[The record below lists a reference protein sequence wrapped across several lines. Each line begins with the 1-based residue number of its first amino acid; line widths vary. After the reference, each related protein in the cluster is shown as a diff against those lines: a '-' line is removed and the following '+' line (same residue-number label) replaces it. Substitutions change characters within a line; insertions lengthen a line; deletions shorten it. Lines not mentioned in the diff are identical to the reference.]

1 MNSEPLTMKTAVILC
16 SINRPQVLHDTV
28 VSLGK
33 QTVPPIAVILS
44 LCDISSALP
53 QTLDIP
59 FVRTVYGPLGLT
71 KQRNTALSALPA
83 TAQYVL
89 LMDDD
94 AELAP
99 NYLASMEDLFDR
111 RNDVVIAS
119 GVCAMDGLRIGRP
132 LRREEAVA
140 AVEKHPAEE
149 KTESS
154 EAAPGC
160 NIFVRRAAVESE
172 RFDERLPL
180 SGWLE
185 DYDFSVRCRRHGAI
199 VWNLGT
205 CTAHLA
211 MQRAA
216 RERGFL
222 VGYSQIANSY
232 YLWQKGTI
240 PSFGKLV
247 IAFWLPTLRIS
258 LHGILSWAIHRNSP
272 YNLIFDHP
280 GRVFGNFR
288 ALLDAALLRLRPE
301 RVLEFA

>member
-1 MNSEPLTMKTAVILC
+1 MKTAVILC
-16 SINRPQVLHDTV
+16 SVNRPQVLHDTV

-33 QTVPPIAVILS
+33 QAVPPIAVILS
-44 LCDISSALP
+44 LSGVSSALP

-59 FVRTVYGPLGLT
+59 SVLTVYGPLGLT
-71 KQRNTALSALPA
+71 KQRNAALRALPA
-83 TAQYVL
+83 AAEYVL
-89 LMDDD
+89 FMDDD

-119 GVCAMDGLRIGRP
+119 GVCAIDGLRIARP
-132 LRREEAVA
+132 LGREEAVA
-140 AVEKHPAEE
+140 AVEKYPTES

-154 EAAPGC
+154 EGAPGC
-160 NIFVRRAAVESE
+160 NIFVRRGAVESE

-199 VWNLGT
+199 VCNLGT

-240 PSFGKLV
+240 SSFGKLV
-247 IAFWLPTLRIS
+247 IAFWLPALRIN
-258 LHGILSWAIHRNSP
+258 LRAVLRGAILWNSP
-272 YNLIFDHP
+272 HNMILDHP
-280 GRVFGNFR
+280 GRVSGNVR

-301 RVLEFA
+301 RLLDFA